1 MKIRKYV
8 ARNMPEALQQVRDD
22 LGENAVILNTRQIR
36 RNNRFNPEDEARV
49 EVTAAFDE
57 SAVSAV
63 AAAPVPAP
71 ARGNS
76 GNLAAQRYAAQAGGG
91 VAAARQ
97 VEPIARAAGVPP
109 APAPV
114 PAAAAH
120 SALGAVPRPAAMD
133 GGELEKVMRQLRQLQ
148 DSVARMERR
157 GNALAVA
164 LPDTVVRLGER
175 LRNMGVATALT
186 DELSAELLR
195 ALAGK
200 ALDDRAEVGAYAAG
214 FLAQRLPPCKHIRI
228 GKKRKVIGFFGSSG
242 AGKTTAVAKIAA
254 GFALKRKERI
264 VVVSADDRRV
274 GGLDQARAFAHI
286 IGVALECAY
295 GEEEMAAV
303 LNRHDQAQLI
313 LVDAPGCGP
322 NDQGERE
329 RQHRLFAAA
338 GVQEVHVVIDAL
350 SSLEHMLDIVEASA
364 VFSERRLLFTKTDE
378 VSRQGS
384 MLSTA
389 IQSQIATS
397 YMTIGCEVP
406 GDIEAG
412 ELAKV
417 VAHIV
422 GHVPGQGH

>member
-36 RNNRFNPEDEARV
+36 RNNRFNPEDKARV

-57 SAVSAV
+57 SAA
-63 AAAPVPAP
+63 PAP
-71 ARGNS
+71 APAAPRVG
-76 GNLAAQRYAAQAGGG
+76 GANLAAQRYAAQTAQTAQAPA
-91 VAAARQ
+91 VAAPASATASSVR
-97 VEPIARAAGVPP
+97 VPAPLPAAG
-109 APAPV
+109 
-114 PAAAAH
+114 
-120 SALGAVPRPAAMD
+120 D

-148 DSVARMERR
+148 DSVGRMERR
-157 GNALAVA
+157 GNAQALA
-164 LPDTVVRLGER
+164 LPDTVVRLNER
-175 LRNMGVATALT
+175 LRNMGVAAALG
-186 DELSAELLR
+186 DELLAELLR
-195 ALAGK
+195 GLIGK
-200 ALDDRAEVGAYAAG
+200 SLDDRGEVGAYAAG
-214 FLAQRLPPCKHIRI
+214 FLARRLPSCKHIRI
-228 GKKRKVIGFFGSSG
+228 GKKRKVVGFFGSSG

-295 GEEEMAAV
+295 SEEEMAAV
-303 LNRHDQAQLI
+303 VERHKQAQLI

-338 GVQEVHVVIDAL
+338 GVQEVHIVIDAL

-364 VFSERRLLFTKTDE
+364 IFSERRLLFTKTDE
-378 VSRQGS
+378 VSRPGA

-389 IQSQIATS
+389 IESQIATS

-412 ELAKV
+412 ELAKI

-422 GHVPGQGH
+422 GHAPGKGN

>member
-57 SAVSAV
+57 RAGIPV
-63 AAAPVPAP
+63 VPAP
-71 ARGNS
+71 APARAS
-76 GNLAAQRYAAQAGGG
+76 GASGASGANLAAQRYATQAGGK
-91 VAAARQ
+91 VA
-97 VEPIARAAGVPP
+97 
-109 APAPV
+109 APAPPPV
-114 PAAAAH
+114 AARSASIPPPAARA
-120 SALGAVPRPAAMD
+120 SLTSD

-148 DSVARMERR
+148 DSVGRMERR
-157 GNALAVA
+157 GNALAMA
-164 LPDTVVRLGER
+164 LPDAVVRLSER
-175 LRNMGVATALT
+175 LRNMGVAAALT
-186 DELSAELLR
+186 DELSVELLR
-195 ALAGK
+195 GLVGK
-200 ALDDRAEVGAYAAG
+200 ALDDRDEVGARAAS

-228 GKKRKVIGFFGSSG
+228 GNKRKVIGFFGSSG

-295 GEEEMAAV
+295 SEEEMADV
-303 LNRHDQAQLI
+303 IGRHDQAQLI

-338 GVQEVHVVIDAL
+338 GVQEVHIVIDAL
-350 SSLEHMLDIVEASA
+350 SSLEHMLDIVEVSA
-364 VFSERRLLFTKTDE
+364 IFPERRLLFTKTDE
-378 VSRQGS
+378 VSRPGS

-389 IQSQIATS
+389 IHSQIATS

-406 GDIEAG
+406 GAIEAG
-412 ELAKV
+412 ELAKI
-417 VAHIV
+417 VAQIV
-422 GHVPGQGH
+422 GHVPEKGN

>member
-36 RNNRFNPEDEARV
+36 RNNRFNPDDEARV

-57 SAVSAV
+57 SAVTA
-63 AAAPVPAP
+63 PAP
-71 ARGNS
+71 ASVAAPSPARS
-76 GNLAAQRYAAQAGGG
+76 AAAANLAAQRYSSQAGGSSA
-91 VAAARQ
+91 VAA
-97 VEPIARAAGVPP
+97 
-109 APAPV
+109 PV
-114 PAAAAH
+114 VA
-120 SALGAVPRPAAMD
+120 SRGAVPVTGEPSRPASLVD

-148 DSVARMERR
+148 DTVSRMERR
-157 GNALAVA
+157 TNASAMA
-164 LPDTVVRLGER
+164 LPDAVIRLSER
-175 LRNMGVATALT
+175 LRNMGVAAALT

-195 ALAGK
+195 ELAGS
-200 ALDDRAEVGAYAAG
+200 ALDDRDEVGVRAAG
-214 FLAQRLPPCKHIRI
+214 FLAQRLPACKHIRI

-295 GEEEMAAV
+295 SEDEMAAV
-303 LNRHDQAQLI
+303 LDRHDQAQLI

-329 RQHRLFAAA
+329 RQHRLFASA

-350 SSLEHMLDIVEASA
+350 SSLEHMLDLVEASA
-364 VFSERRLLFTKTDE
+364 TFPERRLLFTKTDE
-378 VSRQGS
+378 VSRPGS

-389 IQSQIATS
+389 IQSQIPTS
-397 YMTIGCEVP
+397 YMTVGCEVP

-412 ELAKV
+412 ELTKI
-417 VAHIV
+417 VAQIV
-422 GHVPGQGH
+422 GHAPGKGH